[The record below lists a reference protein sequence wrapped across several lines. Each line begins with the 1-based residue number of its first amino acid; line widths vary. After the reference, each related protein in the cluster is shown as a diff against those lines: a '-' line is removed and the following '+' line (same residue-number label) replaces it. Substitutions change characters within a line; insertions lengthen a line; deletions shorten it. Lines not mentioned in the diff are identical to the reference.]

1 MSNYLTYQH
10 LSAEHTAFFTVI
22 SDVHKPR
29 NFQEANLNDEW
40 QQAMHDELQ
49 ALDQNQT

>member
-29 NFQEANLNDEW
+29 NFQEANSNDEW